1 MINIFDK
8 VKNIS
13 YFETID
19 EYTNFLEES
28 ESLRYGDSDGG
39 NYNFSGTHSFKE
51 ALELCKYGDEDLRK
65 FIYEQNL
72 KFDNVDSLNKVRR
85 STVNDVVGF
94 MPNIPNYIL
103 GIPTNM
109 IRDNR
114 TMINSKVLNIF
125 INISAAWYIDK
136 EDIKLN
142 AAKYVYAINQLEEEG
157 YRCNVY
163 TGAAGERRDKRN
175 LLVVKIKSDKEPM
188 NLAKMSF
195 PLCHPSML
203 RRLKFKWMETIPID
217 FGSGYGQS
225 ITSDVEISTLLKNIF
240 GNIKFIVLSVS
251 SSPGKIGDVIDML
264 KKKGMVNNET
274 YSN

>member
-1 MINIFDK
+1 MINVFDNL
-8 VKNIS
+8 KNIS

-28 ESLRYGDSDGG
+28 KSLRYGDSD
-39 NYNFSGTHSFKE
+39 NNDYKFSGTKSLKE

-65 FIYEQNL
+65 YIYEQNL

-94 MPNIPNYIL
+94 MPNVPNYII

-125 INISAAWYIDK
+125 INISAAWYVNKD
-136 EDIKLN
+136 DIKQN
-142 AAKYVYAINQLEEEG
+142 AAKYVCAINRLEEEG

-163 TGAAGERRDKRN
+163 AGSAGERGDRKN
-175 LLVVKIKSDKEPM
+175 LLIVKIKSDKEPM
-188 NLAKMSF
+188 NLAKMAF

-203 RRLKFKWMETIPID
+203 RRLKFKWIETVPID
-217 FGSGYGQS
+217 FGSGYGSS
-225 ITSDVEISTLLKNIF
+225 ITNDNTISNLLKCIF
-240 GNIKFIVLSVS
+240 KDVKFTILSVATDN
-251 SSPGKIGDVIDML
+251 GKIADVIEVL
-264 KKKGMVNNET
+264 KKKGMVNNERI
-274 YSN
+274 N

>member
-28 ESLRYGDSDGG
+28 ESLRYGSSDDGD
-39 NYNFSGTHSFKE
+39 YSFTGTKSLKE
-51 ALELCKYGDEDLRK
+51 ALELCKYGDEELRNY
-65 FIYEQNL
+65 IYQQNL

-85 STVNDVVGF
+85 SNINDVVGF
-94 MPNIPNYIL
+94 MPNVPNYVI

-114 TMINSKVLNIF
+114 TMINSKVLNVF
-125 INISAAWYIDK
+125 INVSAAWHIDK
-136 EDIKLN
+136 EDIKQN
-142 AAKYVYAINQLEEEG
+142 AAKYVCAINRLEDEG

-163 TGAAGERRDKRN
+163 AGSAGERGDRQN

-188 NLAKMSF
+188 NLAKMAF

-217 FGSGYGQS
+217 FGSGYGSS
-225 ITSDVEISTLLKNIF
+225 ITNDKSINRLLKNIF
-240 GNIKFIVLSVS
+240 GDIKFTILSVS
-251 SSPGKIGDVIDML
+251 DSPGKIGDVIEIL
-264 KKKGMVNNET
+264 KRKGMINNDR
-274 YSN
+274 ND

>member
-1 MINIFDK
+1 M
-8 VKNIS
+8 
-13 YFETID
+13 
-19 EYTNFLEES
+19 
-28 ESLRYGDSDGG
+28 
-39 NYNFSGTHSFKE
+39 
-51 ALELCKYGDEDLRK
+51 
-65 FIYEQNL
+65 
-72 KFDNVDSLNKVRR
+72 DSLNKVRR

-136 EDIKLN
+136 EDIKRN
-142 AAKYVYAINQLEEEG
+142 AAKYVYAINRLEEEG

-163 TGAAGERRDKRN
+163 TGSAGERRDKKN

>member
-1 MINIFDK
+1 MINVFDRF
-8 VKNIS
+8 KNVS

-19 EYTNFLEES
+19 EYINFLEES
-28 ESLRYGDSDGG
+28 ESMRYNSSTTGDYD
-39 NYNFSGTHSFKE
+39 FTGTHSLKE
-51 ALELCKYGDEDLRK
+51 ALELCKYGDENLRQY
-65 FIYEQNL
+65 IYQQNL
-72 KFDNVDSLNKVRR
+72 QFDNVDSLNKVRR

-94 MPNIPNYIL
+94 MPNVPNYVL

-125 INISAAWYIDK
+125 INISAAWHINRKYI
-136 EDIKLN
+136 EQN
-142 AAKYVYAINQLEEEG
+142 AAKYVCAINRLEEEG

-163 TGAAGERRDKRN
+163 AGAAGENYSKEN

-188 NLAKMSF
+188 NLAKMAF

-217 FGSGYGQS
+217 FGAGYGSS
-225 ITSDVEISTLLKNIF
+225 ITDDKQINQLLKNIF
-240 GNIKFIVLSVS
+240 GDIKFTILSVS
-251 SSPGKIGDVIDML
+251 SNPGKIGDVIEML
-264 KKKGMVNNET
+264 KKKGMIKDET
-274 YSN
+274 IS

>member
-1 MINIFDK
+1 MINVFDK
-8 VKNIS
+8 IKNVS

-28 ESLRYGDSDGG
+28 ESMRYGSSDDDD
-39 NYNFSGTHSFKE
+39 YNFTGTHSLKE

-65 FIYEQNL
+65 YIYKQNL

-94 MPNIPNYIL
+94 IPNVPNYVL

-109 IRDNR
+109 IRDNC
-114 TMINSKVLNIF
+114 TMINSKVLNVF
-125 INISAAWYIDK
+125 INISAAWDVNK
-136 EDIKLN
+136 EDIKRN
-142 AAKYVYAINQLEEEG
+142 AAKYVCAINRLEEEG

-163 TGAAGERRDKRN
+163 AGSAGERGDRKN

-188 NLAKMSF
+188 NLAKMAF

-203 RRLKFKWMETIPID
+203 RRLKLKWMETIPID
-217 FGSGYGQS
+217 FGSGYGQP
-225 ITSDVEISTLLKNIF
+225 ITTDTEINKLLKNIF
-240 GNIKFIVLSVS
+240 GDIKFTILSVS
-251 SSPGKIGDVIDML
+251 SSPGKIGDVMEML
-264 KKKGMVNNET
+264 KKKGMVN
-274 YSN
+274 

>member
-1 MINIFDK
+1 MINVFDK
-8 VKNIS
+8 VKNVS
-13 YFETID
+13 YFDTID

-28 ESLRYGDSDGG
+28 ESLRYGSSDDDD
-39 NYNFSGTHSFKE
+39 YNFSGTRSLKE

-94 MPNIPNYIL
+94 MPNVPNYII

-114 TMINSKVLNIF
+114 NIIRSKVLNIF
-125 INISAAWYIDK
+125 INISAAWHINKD
-136 EDIKLN
+136 DIKRN
-142 AAKYVYAINQLEEEG
+142 AAKYVCAINRLEEEG

-163 TGAAGERRDKRN
+163 AGSAGERGDREN
-175 LLVVKIKSDKEPM
+175 LVIVKIKSDKEPM
-188 NLAKMSF
+188 NLAKMAF

-217 FGSGYGQS
+217 FGSGYGSS
-225 ITSDVEISTLLKNIF
+225 ITNDKQINKLLKSIF
-240 GNIKFIVLSVS
+240 TDTKFTILSVCS
-251 SSPGKIGDVIDML
+251 NPGEIGNVIEML
-264 KKKGMVNNET
+264 KKKGMVNDEKHD
-274 YSN
+274 